1 MSKKVGSDKLK
12 AGVVKVD
19 KMDFPYTIRKDRK
32 TKPLYARFGREVK
45 NYKDDGTPV
54 YRYKYNVSAKD
65 EFELKV
71 AIKNILDG
79 IEEESTSRTLF
90 VNDIKRWLK
99 DEYWSAVV
107 SDEDDKDGITRNT
120 YDRIEVT
127 VNQILSASPFL
138 LATRVSDITPD
149 DCRQILRELKN
160 KYADSSFKKV
170 KTCLNSYFKAK
181 VRNGE
186 ITKNPLEAIHE
197 RHGNKGKSKNGNQS
211 VDEDNNLIFLTDD
224 EIEKIKKVI
233 NDGYDYTS
241 KSRSNKTYTAHGTI
255 AQGKFFIFM
264 LNSGLRAGEAVAL
277 KYSDIDFEKS
287 TMTVRRN
294 IVRVKKRDK
303 DGNPI
308 YKTDK
313 NGNKIK
319 KINYAKYN
327 QLVKTKGKD
336 NITEDDDIYFVD
348 FNGNYQYVVE
358 YEKQEC
364 LPKTSESYATVKINS
379 KCIEILK
386 EMLKDEPEGYNS
398 YIVHE
403 QRKASDSSKPVESIS
418 TNALYK
424 RWVNLCT
431 HAGVPTRGLHC
442 LRHSCASH
450 LFAVTKG
457 NALFVKELLRH
468 SDVSFTEQIYVSII
482 DKYRQEVF
490 EEFEI

>member
-12 AGVVKVD
+12 PGVVKVD
-19 KMDFPYTIRKDRK
+19 KISFPYTIRKDRK

-79 IEEESTSRTLF
+79 IEEESTSRALF
-90 VNDIKRWLK
+90 VNDIKKWLK

-107 SDEDDKDGITRNT
+107 SDDDGKEGITRST

-127 VNQILSASPFL
+127 VNQILSASTFL
-138 LATRVSDITPD
+138 FATRVSDITTEN
-149 DCRQILRELKN
+149 CRQIRQEIKS
-160 KYADSSFKKV
+160 KYAASSYKKANN
-170 KTCLNSYFKAK
+170 CLNSYFNAK

-186 ITKNPLEAIHE
+186 ITKNPLDAIQE
-197 RHGNKGKSKNGNQS
+197 RHGNKLKGKNVNKAI
-211 VDEDNNLIFLTDD
+211 DEDTDLVFLTDE
-224 EIEKIKKVI
+224 EIKKIKKVI

-241 KSRSNKTYTAHGTI
+241 KSRSNKKYTAHGTI
-255 AQGKFFIFM
+255 AQSEFFIFM

-277 KYSDIDFEKS
+277 KYSDIDFQKS

-308 YKTDK
+308 YKTDE

-319 KINYAKYN
+319 RINYAKYN
-327 QLVKTKGKD
+327 QLVKSKGKD
-336 NITEDDDIYFVD
+336 NITEDDDIFYVD

-364 LPKTSESYATVKINS
+364 LPKTSESYATVRINS

-398 YIVHE
+398 YIVHDI
-403 QRKASDSSKPVESIS
+403 RKTSDSSKPVESIS
-418 TNALYK
+418 SNALYK
-424 RWVNLCT
+424 RWANLCK
-431 HAGVPTRGLHC
+431 HAGIPTRGLHC